1 MIAILDSRICRKPWG
16 HAVLDCLPDG
26 APVATSLGD
35 VRAFFSENDEA
46 A

>member
-1 MIAILDSRICRKPWG
+1 
-16 HAVLDCLPDG
+16 VLAFLPDG
-26 APVATSLGD
+26 APVTMSLGD